1 MKKYSIYAL
10 MGAIALA
17 GSVGFTS
24 CSSSSD
30 DVVINNPDFDPVTN
44 TVKTTISLSINPNN
58 GSSTRQATATVQS
71 DGSFRG
77 ISNILSVP
85 AVSDVTTS
93 TSLTGKLSWGDID
106 AFTNSVNYK
115 LYTNQQIVVGVD
127 HFYFWGKATASQGDV
142 DDYLAYGLTSDNL
155 GEAATT
161 TVGAIQVTPV
171 AMASSE
177 DITTSSEGNWKY
189 QSDALAS
196 YLTAIANATDA
207 SEATNK
213 WSTTINPS
221 LKSMY
226 DEFTR
231 TGAGATILYNAGS
244 AESVRLLLLDLLDKI
259 DGINDETVA
268 GIKTAIRTAIGGQA
282 TIGGSSGANTVTWKE
297 DCVFKSFP
305 TSLGLP
311 EGSAEYMWDA
321 TTDPTTPSFKYI
333 TDNTVGNNFTAVE
346 NYVFPN
352 ELYYLTKTPLRA
364 TSNAT
369 VTWPSTANNW
379 ATTAPWSTETSWTT
393 AVEANSKNIALTY
406 NINYG
411 SALLATYVKA
421 GAATLYDNARQLDP
435 DKRGDANAV
444 NNAIVVKD
452 GETDK
457 NPFELTGVLVGS
469 QPSAVG
475 WNFLPI
481 GAATFNKVVYDGV
494 MNGTDPINVTTV
506 FNTTPNYTLL
516 FDNYKNVTGDEL
528 DVNVCLEFKN
538 NMTISFYGKD
548 GVILPGQKFY
558 IVGKLTVNGATN
570 PFTSLGSDDVIKAY
584 VPSRDLR
591 AFIQDYL
598 TTANFTLTAGTASGN
613 GDGSL
618 AKAMTTIPDLRQ
630 SSQTIG
636 LSVDLTWNSGVTYN
650 VNLGE

>member
-10 MGAIALA
+10 MGAIALS

-58 GSSTRQATATVQS
+58 GSSTRQAGSTVQS
-71 DGSFRG
+71 GGNFRG

-85 AVSDVTTS
+85 SVGDVTTS
-93 TSLTGKLSWGDID
+93 TSLAGKLSWGDID

-127 HFYFWGKATASQGDV
+127 HFYFWGKATASQDDV
-142 DDYLAYGLTSDNL
+142 DDYLAYGFTSDNL

-161 TVGAIQVTPV
+161 TVGAIQVAPV
-171 AMASSE
+171 AMASST
-177 DITTSSEGNWKY
+177 DITTSSDGNWKY

-196 YLTAIANATDA
+196 YLTSIANVTDATDD
-207 SEATNK
+207 TKK

-226 DEFTR
+226 NEFTR
-231 TGAGATILYNAGS
+231 TGTATTTLYNAGS
-244 AESVRLLLLDLLDKI
+244 AESVRLLLTDLLNKL
-259 DGINDETVA
+259 DGITDASVTN
-268 GIKTAIRTAIGGQA
+268 IKTAIKTAIETKA
-282 TIGGSSGANTVTWKE
+282 TVTGTTSPYTVAWKTTGCE
-297 DCVFKSFP
+297 FVGFP
-305 TSLGLP
+305 TNLGLP

-321 TTDPTTPSFKYI
+321 TAASFKYI
-333 TDNTVGNNFTAVE
+333 TDNTLGNNFTAVE

-369 VTWPSTANNW
+369 VTWPGTAANW
-379 ATTAPWSTETSWTT
+379 AATTAPWSTETSWTT

-411 SALLATYVKA
+411 SALLATNVKA
-421 GAATLYDNARQLDP
+421 GAETLYDNARQLDP
-435 DKRGDANAV
+435 DKTGDANAV
-444 NNAIVVKD
+444 NKAIVVND
-452 GETDK
+452 GSADK
-457 NPFELTGVLVGS
+457 NPFELTGVLVGA

-475 WNFLPI
+475 WNFLPVE
-481 GAATFNKVVYDGV
+481 GATYNKVVYDGV
-494 MNGTDPINVTTV
+494 MNGTINVTTSY
-506 FNTTPNYTLL
+506 NATPNYTLL
-516 FDNYKNVTGDEL
+516 FDNYRDVTGDNL
-528 DVNVCLEFKN
+528 NVNVCLEFKN
-538 NMTISFYGKD
+538 NMTTSFYGKD

-570 PFTSLGSDDVIKAY
+570 PFPAASSTDESLKAY
-584 VPSRDLR
+584 IPNRVLR

-598 TTANFTLTAGTASGN
+598 TTANFVLNAGTAAGN

-618 AKAMTTIPDLRQ
+618 AKALTTIPDLRQ
-630 SSQTIG
+630 SSQEIG
-636 LSVDLTWNSGVTYN
+636 LSVDLTWQTGLTFEDIV
-650 VNLGE
+650 LGQ